1 MQDACEEILLKNT
14 SYWEADPSTNG
25 SMVPS
30 LEMGNTLCLGLCSGH
45 GRCVNATCVC
55 DGNFTSADCSIDKNK
70 GPVVM
75 SIPGNGLCD
84 ARNRSDCHLIRISG
98 KDFID
103 SEQLT
108 CLSIEV
114 KINPTEFLY
123 IILCTKTLYLVKT
136 IITTSDRPK
145 FIST

>member
-14 SYWEADPSTNG
+14 SYWEADPSKNG
-25 SMVPS
+25 SMIPS
-30 LEMGNTLCLGLCSGH
+30 MEMGNTLCPGMCSGH

-70 GPVVM
+70 GPEMTLVND
-75 SIPGNGLCD
+75 SRLCD

-103 SEQLT
+103 SEQLA
-108 CLSIEV
+108 CLSVEV
-114 KINPTEFLY
+114 KNQFNLNSMKTKNINNYSRKVL
-123 IILCTKTLYLVKT
+123 LRLDK
-136 IITTSDRPK
+136 
-145 FIST
+145 